1 MEPSGHA
8 FGVPK
13 DKLLEI
19 RGGRI
24 RIAIP
29 RITLRFIRATILSV
43 AMKKAGEGETKTSP
57 LADIPRLRFARFQ

>member
-29 RITLRFIRATILSV
+29 RITLSLSLGTP
-43 AMKKAGEGETKTSP
+43 KA
-57 LADIPRLRFARFQ
+57 